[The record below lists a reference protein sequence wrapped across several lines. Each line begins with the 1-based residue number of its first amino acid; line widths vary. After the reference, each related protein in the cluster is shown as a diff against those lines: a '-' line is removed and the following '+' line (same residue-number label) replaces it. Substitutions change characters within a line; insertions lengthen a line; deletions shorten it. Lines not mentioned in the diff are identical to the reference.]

1 MPTEAGNRG
10 AAVETAALSLLE
22 QQGLVLLARN
32 VGYRLGELD
41 LVMAD
46 GQATVFVEVRHRRSQ
61 GFGGA
66 AASIDRN
73 KRRKVVAAAQLWLRQ
88 HPARAHWPCRFD
100 VVLGHGIPPQLEWVR
115 GAFAADDV

>member
-1 MPTEAGNRG
+1 MPTEANSCG
-10 AAVETAALSLLE
+10 AAVETAALALLQ
-22 QQGLVLLARN
+22 QQGLALLARN
-32 VGYRLGELD
+32 VRYRLGELD

-46 GQATVFVEVRHRRSQ
+46 GQTTVFVEVRHRRSA

-73 KRRKVVAAAQLWLRQ
+73 KRRKLVAAAQLWLRQ

-100 VVLGHGIPPQLEWVR
+100 VVLGHGTPPQLTWLQH
-115 GAFAADDV
+115 AFAADDI